1 VLEAAEAALGWLYD
15 RRAHLPEELL
25 DHREARHREAV
36 REAGRRARGPGVLA
50 GDGDAGLP
58 RALGDRW
65 ETSPSFSNVIQ
76 EPSNGGNTPRKH
88 YRRSMGSDIWLL
100 HFRFT

>member
-36 REAGRRARGPGVLA
+36 RKVRA
-50 GDGDAGLP
+50 DE
-58 RALGDRW
+58 LGDRAFSRAMGMPD
-65 ETSPSFSNVIQ
+65 SP
-76 EPSNGGNTPRKH
+76 E
-88 YRRSMGSDIWLL
+88 L
-100 HFRFT
+100 